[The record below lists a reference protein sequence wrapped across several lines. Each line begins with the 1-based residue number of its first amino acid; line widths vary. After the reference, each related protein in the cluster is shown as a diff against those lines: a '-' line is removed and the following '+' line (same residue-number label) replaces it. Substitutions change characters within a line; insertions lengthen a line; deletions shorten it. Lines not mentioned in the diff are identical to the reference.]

1 MAKLTIDGIGSVTV
15 DDTFKSL
22 PPDQQAAVVEEIAA
36 ARGSKMPAAPA
47 TPSKPTGLMNNVGA
61 GLAEGVV
68 GLATSPATALE
79 ALSGGN
85 IGGTN
90 KAVWDTIERWT
101 GPRPEAKTTGE
112 KTARGVSEFIPGSLI
127 GPGGMMQKALTYGV
141 VPGLTSEYFKQRAE
155 GSGYEGASG
164 IAGALL
170 GTGVG
175 AGINRGV
182 AGAKNYLAARDA
194 AGDVSQT
201 LGTQVGP
208 GATRRLA
215 QNLTDDRVVPAD
227 VARMRAELGPE
238 AMFMDIGRQ
247 TRGRAEA
254 IAGQPGRG
262 QNTVLDA
269 VEGRTGRFGANTS
282 QRVAQTLDQQ
292 MGRTHN
298 VVELVDQTDAIVDR
312 IARPLYRKVMDA
324 HPVVWDQRIATL
336 AERPAIA
343 QAMKDARAVAGN
355 YGETLS
361 AIDATTRPSLRH
373 WDYVKKSLDQRI
385 RSYYQSGQDLSG
397 VEKADLGGLQEAR
410 RALVTALD
418 EVTNGAYREA
428 RQAAAN
434 KPQLR
439 EALQFGRDGFNK
451 NILPEEFAAEIADM
465 SIPQQHMAR
474 AGYRRELDNLIET
487 TRNEGAAARRLLD
500 TNSNLQKIE
509 ILFGPQAAREIER
522 RIGAENTFQEAT
534 QDIARNSR
542 TNVRQQLGKDTA
554 DPAPAN
560 RMQTTLTGV
569 GASLLGKGYDYAK
582 NMAQGMPAT
591 RSQIADVLTAQ
602 GGDIDPIVNA
612 LLRLGDRRTANSAT
626 VGNKTSALINALVS
640 GR

>member
-1 MAKLTIDGIGSVTV
+1 MRGHQALPAP
-15 DDTFKSL
+15 SL
-22 PPDQQAAVVEEIAA
+22 ERALAPVSTEASPEPRTTLQPV
-36 ARGSKMPAAPA
+36 MP
-47 TPSKPTGLMNNVGA
+47 
-61 GLAEGVV
+61 
-68 GLATSPATALE
+68 LATFRRPLAL
-79 ALSGGN
+79 
-85 IGGTN
+85 
-90 KAVWDTIERWT
+90 
-101 GPRPEAKTTGE
+101 
-112 KTARGVSEFIPGSLI
+112 
-127 GPGGMMQKALTYGV
+127 
-141 VPGLTSEYFKQRAE
+141 
-155 GSGYEGASG
+155 
-164 IAGALL
+164 
-170 GTGVG
+170 
-175 AGINRGV
+175 
-182 AGAKNYLAARDA
+182 
-194 AGDVSQT
+194 
-201 LGTQVGP
+201 
-208 GATRRLA
+208 RL
-215 QNLTDDRVVPAD
+215 
-227 VARMRAELGPE
+227 
-238 AMFMDIGRQ
+238 GRQ